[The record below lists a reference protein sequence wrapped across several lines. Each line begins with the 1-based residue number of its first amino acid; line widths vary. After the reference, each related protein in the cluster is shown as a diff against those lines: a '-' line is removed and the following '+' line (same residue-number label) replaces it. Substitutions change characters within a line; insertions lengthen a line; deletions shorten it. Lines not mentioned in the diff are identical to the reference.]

1 MQWCAMVEMQPE
13 LSKYFTIK
21 KVSKYMGQEE
31 TLVIVPKSFEFDDK
45 NLKEILSKD
54 MEDVFYASDLST
66 NLSEDGNV
74 LFGVKTLFSKFCSFN
89 ELIAEIQK
97 DEEQISMNE
106 SLKQALKRG
115 ITTED
120 VIKLE
125 KVENEQ
131 NLPQNK
137 EYNKDKV

>member
-1 MQWCAMVEMQPE
+1 
-13 LSKYFTIK
+13 
-21 KVSKYMGQEE
+21 
-31 TLVIVPKSFEFDDK
+31 
-45 NLKEILSKD
+45 
-54 MEDVFYASDLST
+54 
-66 NLSEDGNV
+66 
-74 LFGVKTLFSKFCSFN
+74 
-89 ELIAEIQK
+89 
-97 DEEQISMNE
+97 MNE